1 MCRRADRQ
9 AARAG
14 THTSPHEARQK
25 RVCVSHCPG
34 LASAPFLSTIVL
46 IMGAMVPSSSL
57 GAVLLGRTRLA
68 ILALLLD
75 HPERRLY
82 LRQIVRLTGAAQGG
96 VQRELS
102 FLVRVGI
109 LSKTREGN
117 LAYFQANRTAPVFEE
132 LRGLVRKTA
141 GIPELLR
148 TALLPLSPSI
158 GRAFVYGSVA
168 RGEEGASSDI
178 DLMVIGDVSFFD
190 VVAAVSPLQ
199 ETLGREVNPT
209 VFDSAEYG
217 RRLKAKDPFLTR
229 IEKQPR
235 IDLIGGDDVARSVA

>member
-1 MCRRADRQ
+1 M
-9 AARAG
+9 
-14 THTSPHEARQK
+14 
-25 RVCVSHCPG
+25 
-34 LASAPFLSTIVL
+34 STIVL
-46 IMGAMVPSSSL
+46 LMSAMIPPSSL
-57 GAVLLGRTRLA
+57 GELLLGRTRLS

-82 LRQIVRLTGAAQGG
+82 LRQIVRLSGAAQGG

-102 FLVRVGI
+102 FLVGAGI
-109 LSKTREGN
+109 LLKTREGN

-148 TALLPLSPSI
+148 AALLPLSPSI
-158 GRAFVYGSVA
+158 ERAFIYGSVA
-168 RGEEGASSDI
+168 RGEETARSDI
-178 DLMVIGDVSFFD
+178 DLMVIGNASFAD

-209 VFDSAEYG
+209 VFDPADYS
-217 RRLKAKDPFLTR
+217 RRLKAKDSFLTR
-229 IEKQPR
+229 VKREPR

>member
-1 MCRRADRQ
+1 MRTTV
-9 AARAG
+9 AA
-14 THTSPHEARQK
+14 
-25 RVCVSHCPG
+25 
-34 LASAPFLSTIVL
+34 
-46 IMGAMVPSSSL
+46 SSL
-57 GAVLLGRTRLA
+57 GALLLGRTRLA

-75 HPERRLY
+75 KPGRRLY

-96 VQRELS
+96 VQRELD
-102 FLVRVGI
+102 FLVRAGI

-117 LAYFQANRTAPVFEE
+117 LAYFEANRMAPIYEE

-148 TALLPLSPSI
+148 TALLPHAPSI
-158 GRAFVYGSVA
+158 ARAFVYGSVA
-168 RGEEGASSDI
+168 RGEEGAASDI

-199 ETLGREVNPT
+199 QSLGREINPT
-209 VFDSAEYG
+209 VFDSAEYA
-217 RRLKAKDPFLTR
+217 RRLRAKDSFLTR
-229 IEKQPR
+229 VEKQPR